1 MSGDGAALLAR
12 VQREAAAL
20 PQLWVFAYASLIWR
34 PEFEVAEQHRAH
46 VLGWHRALRMW
57 SRINRGSF
65 EQPGLVFALLPG
77 GSCQGLVC
85 RVPDD
90 DRAQVLERLWAREM
104 PMAVYTPR
112 WLRCRTPQGTVP
124 ALAFTLA
131 RSHPSHTG
139 ELSAH
144 QLQHIFRHAQGRF
157 GSTLDYAR
165 QTHQALRAHGIE
177 DHALARMLRHAP
189 QPAQ

>member
-12 VQREAAAL
+12 IQREAAAL

-34 PEFEVAEQHRAH
+34 PEFEVAEQLRAH

-90 DRAQVLERLWAREM
+90 NRAQVLERLWAREM

-189 QPAQ
+189 HPAQ

>member
-1 MSGDGAALLAR
+1 
-12 VQREAAAL
+12 
-20 PQLWVFAYASLIWR
+20 
-34 PEFEVAEQHRAH
+34 
-46 VLGWHRALRMW
+46 
-57 SRINRGSF
+57 
-65 EQPGLVFALLPG
+65 
-77 GSCQGLVC
+77 
-85 RVPDD
+85 
-90 DRAQVLERLWAREM
+90 M